1 MQLLK
6 EKILTEGEAL
16 SESILKVDSFLNHQ
30 MDPVLMTEM
39 GEEFAKRFAGVEI
52 TKVLTIES
60 SGIGPG
66 LMTALALGVPLIFA
80 RKRKSLT
87 LTEDLITSS
96 VHSFTK
102 NETNE
107 VTVSNKYI
115 VPGDK
120 VLIVDDFLALGQAA
134 KGLADIC
141 GQVGATV
148 VGIGIV
154 IEKAFQAGGKELRE
168 LGYHVES
175 LARIQALKKGEITFV
190 EEAEGATK
198 HV

>member
-1 MQLLK
+1 MEQLK
-6 EKILTEGEAL
+6 NKILTEGEAL

-30 MDPVLMTEM
+30 MDPVLMKEM

-66 LMTALALGVPLIFA
+66 LMAALALGVPLIFA

-87 LTEDLITSS
+87 LTEDLITAS

-102 NETNE
+102 KETNE

-115 VPGDK
+115 LPGDQ
-120 VLIVDDFLALGQAA
+120 VLIIDDFLALGQAA

-141 GQVGATV
+141 EQVGAKV

-154 IEKAFQAGGKELRE
+154 IEKAFQDGGKELRE
-168 LGYHVES
+168 KGYQVES
-175 LARIQALKKGEITFV
+175 LARIKALKKGEIEFV
-190 EEAEGATK
+190 EE
-198 HV
+198 

>member
-1 MQLLK
+1 MELLK
-6 EKILTEGEAL
+6 QKILTEGEAL

-30 MDPVLMTEM
+30 MDPVLMKEM

-66 LMTALALGVPLIFA
+66 LMAALALGVPLIFA

-87 LTEDLITSS
+87 LTEDLITAS

-102 NETNE
+102 KETNE

-115 VPGDK
+115 VQGDK
-120 VLIVDDFLALGQAA
+120 VLIIDDFLAVGQAA
-134 KGLADIC
+134 KGLANIC
-141 GQVGATV
+141 EQVGAQV

-154 IEKAFQAGGKELRE
+154 IEKAFQDGGKELRE
-168 LGYHVES
+168 MGYQVES
-175 LARIQALKKGEITFV
+175 LARIAALKKGEIYFV
-190 EEAEGATK
+190 DEKEGE
-198 HV
+198 